1 MVIFE
6 IRISNL
12 SDRIHRANLS
22 KVGPFKNS
30 IGKIKIMIW
39 IPNEFMLKVYIIFEA
54 SFITRTMTVLI
65 SMDKNLL
72 ENVLQGLNF
81 KPALNSSQTFNL
93 S

>member
-1 MVIFE
+1 
-6 IRISNL
+6 
-12 SDRIHRANLS
+12 
-22 KVGPFKNS
+22 
-30 IGKIKIMIW
+30 
-39 IPNEFMLKVYIIFEA
+39 MLKVYIIFEA

-72 ENVLQGLNF
+72 ENVLQGLTF